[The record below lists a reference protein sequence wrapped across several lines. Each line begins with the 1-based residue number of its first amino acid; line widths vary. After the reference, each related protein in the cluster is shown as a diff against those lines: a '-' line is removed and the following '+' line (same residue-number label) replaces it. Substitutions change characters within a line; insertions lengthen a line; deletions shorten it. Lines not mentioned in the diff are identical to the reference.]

1 MNARTLCLSIL
12 FDCEATGYEIRKLST
27 EGEYSYFVDVSYGAI
42 YPALAKLADEELISV
57 RIEAQEGKPSKKI
70 YSINETGRQEF
81 LDTLLTPVTP
91 DSFKS
96 EFLLFAHFASEVP
109 RALLI
114 QRIEERIKEQRAEL
128 ETINEIAEKR
138 ESAADFWI
146 VGYGR
151 TCIETGLHYLETNKE
166 ALIALAKEDDTS
178 GEQANDGEQVLN
190 TSAQPTVA
198 AE

>member
-42 YPALAKLADEELISV
+42 YPALAKLADEGLISV
-57 RIEAQEGKPSKKI
+57 RIEAQDGKPSKKV
-70 YSINETGRQEF
+70 YSINDTGRQEF
-81 LDTLLTPVTP
+81 LDSLLMPISP

-96 EFLLFAHFASEVP
+96 EFLLFAHFAREIP
-109 RALLI
+109 RDLLV
-114 QRIEERIKEQRAEL
+114 QRIDERIATQKEEL
-128 ETINEIAEKR
+128 KNILEIAEKR
-138 ESAADFWI
+138 DDPADCWI

-151 TCIETGLHYLETNKE
+151 TCIETGLHYLESNKD
-166 ALIALAKEDDTS
+166 ALISLAKSRDED
-178 GEQANDGEQVLN
+178 EIIPAR
-190 TSAQPTVA
+190 PTVA